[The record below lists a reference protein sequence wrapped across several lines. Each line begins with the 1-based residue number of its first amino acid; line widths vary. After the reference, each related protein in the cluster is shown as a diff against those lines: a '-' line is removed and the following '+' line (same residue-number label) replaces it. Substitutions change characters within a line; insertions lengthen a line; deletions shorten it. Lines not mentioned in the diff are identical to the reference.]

1 MNVLGLFGFRRV
13 ALQFRMFHDR
23 HVPQLTPALD
33 LVLCLHLD
41 QSIGEPE
48 LDKFVVIKVADTV
61 ESLFEVTQI
70 PKVDHRLD
78 EVRFLVLFDL
88 DVLFA
93 SKFLVEL
100 LFQTGIEGEFVD
112 QLSYVLVQLHVLV
125 YFHQILELVQT
136 RLEVLELCVLLVF
149 RLGLHVPKSKRGWYF
164 LHELHR
170 LVQL

>member
-1 MNVLGLFGFRRV
+1 
-13 ALQFRMFHDR
+13 MFHDR

-41 QSIGEPE
+41 QSLGEPE

-61 ESLFEVTQI
+61 ESLFEVSQI

-78 EVRFLVLFDL
+78 EVRFLVLLDL

-112 QLSYVLVQLHVLV
+112 
-125 YFHQILELVQT
+125 
-136 RLEVLELCVLLVF
+136 
-149 RLGLHVPKSKRGWYF
+149 
-164 LHELHR
+164 
-170 LVQL
+170 